1 MSSHSP
7 LEMDGYHICSK
18 FPEIPLR
25 DSLLATSPLELD
37 DSQFSET
44 PLRDSLL
51 ATSPLELDDSQFSET
66 PLKDSFWP
74 LPP

>member
-44 PLRDSLL
+44 PLKDSLL
-51 ATSPLELDDSQFSET
+51 AT
-66 PLKDSFWP
+66 
-74 LPP
+74 PP